1 MPAHN
6 NTTRRYPRSLSD
18 AFACERHVALTG
30 PYRRPT
36 FIRQAARVAAWLALF
51 ATVGALMALGV

>member
-1 MPAHN
+1 MNH
-6 NTTRRYPRSLSD
+6 TTRRFPRSL
-18 AFACERHVALTG
+18 AEAYPCERHVALTG